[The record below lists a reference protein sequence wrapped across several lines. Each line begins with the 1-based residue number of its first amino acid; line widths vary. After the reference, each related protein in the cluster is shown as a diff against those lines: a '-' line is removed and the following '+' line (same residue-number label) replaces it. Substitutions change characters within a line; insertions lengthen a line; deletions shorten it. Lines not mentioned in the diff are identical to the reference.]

1 MIVSVSPSTQV
12 DRTVVAQCHLHGA
25 LDPLTQPSAEG
36 IGVAGNFDNDG
47 GDGAFGSGGQ
57 NGLQRG
63 HDLLVQR
70 EARRYVVPAPLPRPS
85 TVIPCEQNCTLHFT
99 PTGQEF
105 IPTLGNGGGI
115 TATAQRATPTGTMG
129 FPPDTT
135 CAVPHAVRPG
145 HRSVQA
151 RLTSAVLCFA
161 PDSEDN

>member
-12 DRTVVAQCHLHGA
+12 EPTVVARCHLHGA

-36 IGVAGNFDNDG
+36 IGAAGTSTMTATTVRSAVVG
-47 GDGAFGSGGQ
+47 RTACSAA
-57 NGLQRG
+57 

-70 EARRYVVPAPLPRPS
+70 EARRLCGSCSAAAPVNGYSLR
-85 TVIPCEQNCTLHFT
+85 TKLHLHFT

-105 IPTLGNGGGI
+105 IPALGNGGGM
-115 TATAQRATPTGTMG
+115 TATAQRATLMGTMG

-145 HRSVQA
+145 HRSVPA

-161 PDSEDN
+161 PDFEDN